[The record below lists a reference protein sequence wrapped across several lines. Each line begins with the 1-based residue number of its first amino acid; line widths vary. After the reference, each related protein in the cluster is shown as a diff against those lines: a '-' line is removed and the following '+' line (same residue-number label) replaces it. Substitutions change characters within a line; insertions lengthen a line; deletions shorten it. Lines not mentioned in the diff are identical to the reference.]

1 MTKRMT
7 PAAADYI
14 WTLSEQIYDAEAEYI
29 VAKAKDSPR
38 QRILLERLEH
48 LRRTHPK
55 VGSGKGDQHTVR
67 RRMPWISHPVT

>member
-38 QRILLERLEH
+38 QRILLERWNICDALIQ
-48 LRRTHPK
+48 R
-55 VGSGKGDQHTVR
+55 SDQER
-67 RRMPWISHPVT
+67 EINIR